1 MCANA
6 ARLFLLTSLLP
17 ETLIAG
23 AAPVVGGVVGEVVGG
38 VVGAV
43 VGGVVGGVVGAVVGG
58 VVVVVPPVQVTP
70 LSVNEAG
77 AGLAPDHD
85 PVKPTE
91 ALALVASEPL
101 PDDIVVK
108 TGRVPPIVNRYEHV
122 PVVVRGGVTVPA

>member
-23 AAPVVGGVVGEVVGG
+23 AAPVVGGVGGE
-38 VVGAV
+38 
-43 VGGVVGGVVGAVVGG
+43 VVGGVVGAVVGG

-85 PVKPTE
+85 PMKPTE
-91 ALALVASEPL
+91 ALALVASEPF

-122 PVVVRGGVTVPA
+122 PVVVRGGVTVP